1 MRPSWKEHLKEIVD
15 VPLTDFE
22 LRVLRTALHYY
33 EAEVMDPKNDMRFL
47 DDPGATE
54 LEIDELT
61 GRIAYAIQKHAQQ
74 YREKKGVA

>member
-1 MRPSWKEHLKEIVD
+1 
-15 VPLTDFE
+15 
-22 LRVLRTALHYY
+22 
-33 EAEVMDPKNDMRFL
+33 MDPKNDMRFI

>member
-1 MRPSWKEHLKEIVD
+1 MKPWKEHLIEIVD

-33 EAEVMDPKNDMRFL
+33 EAEVMDPKNDMRYM

-54 LEIDELT
+54 LEVDELT
-61 GRIAYAIQKHAQQ
+61 GRIANAIEKHAQQ
-74 YREKKGVA
+74 YREKKGVS